1 MTKRDGGPLRSKS
14 FSAGDSPIPPGATS
28 AGSRSDAKKPVS
40 VRRGL
45 FGWFV
50 VITGAVAVALIVQ
63 ATTAQAYWIPS
74 TSMETTLHVDD
85 RVLVNKW
92 SYRLHSIHRGDIVV
106 FARPKDMAS
115 ADKDLIK
122 RVIGL
127 PGEKITIA
135 NGHVYVNNH
144 ALVEPYVNAG
154 NFTEVHP
161 GRDACTPQ
169 APCLIPKGDIWVM
182 GDNRLIS
189 EDSRYFGPIPES
201 SVVGR
206 AFFRIW
212 PLNRLGSL

>member
-1 MTKRDGGPLRSKS
+1 MH
-14 FSAGDSPIPPGATS
+14 A
-28 AGSRSDAKKPVS
+28 
-40 VRRGL
+40 VRRSVIA
-45 FGWFV
+45 WFV
-50 VITGAVAVALIVQ
+50 VIVGAVSVALILQ

-74 TSMETTLHVDD
+74 TSMESTLHVDD

-92 SYRLHSIHRGDIVV
+92 SYRLHPIHRGDIVV
-106 FARPKDMAS
+106 FTRPKDMDS
-115 ADKDLIK
+115 SLDKDLIK

-127 PGEKITIA
+127 PGERITIA
-135 NGHVYVNNH
+135 NGHVYVDNH
-144 ALVEPYVNAG
+144 ELVEPYVNAG
-154 NFTEVHP
+154 NLTEVHP
-161 GRDACTPQ
+161 GPYACTLK
-169 APCLIPKGDIWVM
+169 APCVVPAHDIWVM